1 MYPEGGPEFHVYA
14 GSLTSK
20 AARRV
25 GGRKETSKPLKV
37 SPAWKGP
44 PLPAGSLARL
54 STRCPVT
61 LEFQINNENFM
72 GQPVFS
78 FAVSGN
84 QPASRTVPPQ
94 TQLAKLTRGPKDHL
108 GLTWGRLRGNDPG
121 DPINLQQAVFRPTD
135 TPSLGS
141 CPTPG
146 HPPNPRSMAA
156 MGKARSGLRV
166 GTWWW
171 ARERTAS
178 FAPCLQPHQ
187 DSRDKRVFRETSCE
201 TKPTA
206 GPDAPLAPGGRFSE
220 VTGPGAGGFYQPLA
234 TFRPRPL
241 HLFCLPSSLQ
251 PPTLPPTPCGLVV
264 WLPES
269 GSAKGVAEV
278 AAVRR

>member
-146 HPPNPRSMAA
+146 HPPNRGAWLQWGRRGAA
-156 MGKARSGLRV
+156 SG
-166 GTWWW
+166 W
-171 ARERTAS
+171 ARGGGQGSERLPLPLVCSLIRT
-178 FAPCLQPHQ
+178 
-187 DSRDKRVFRETSCE
+187 VEIRESSG
-201 TKPTA
+201 KLPV
-206 GPDAPLAPGGRFSE
+206 RQS
-220 VTGPGAGGFYQPLA
+220 QPLGLML
-234 TFRPRPL
+234 PWPL
-241 HLFCLPSSLQ
+241 EAVSLKSR
-251 PPTLPPTPCGLVV
+251 GLGQEGFTS
-264 WLPES
+264 L
-269 GSAKGVAEV
+269 
-278 AAVRR
+278 